1 MPSYLFL
8 TIIFFAPGA
17 MRPLSEPMM
26 FRVLLIVVATTFLL
40 PLVSIGVLKISVL
53 IKDFLLQDRQDR
65 ILPFLFVSL
74 FYGIT
79 AYMFYQKLHIND
91 LIFYMLASITAL
103 LLLLTAITFFWKISV
118 HSAGLGGLTGI
129 LAGIASWHPGYD
141 LLYPVVAAI
150 LLTGL
155 VMSARLRLN
164 EHRPAEVYAGAV
176 LGFFVCYF
184 TIYFFL

>member
-1 MPSYLFL
+1 MQPL
-8 TIIFFAPGA
+8 T
-17 MRPLSEPMM
+17 EPMM

-40 PLVSIGVLKISVL
+40 PLISIGVLKVSVL

-65 ILPFLFVSL
+65 ILPFMFVSM

-91 LIFYMLASITAL
+91 LIFYILAALTIL
-103 LLLLTAITFFWKISV
+103 LLLLTAVTFFWKISI

-129 LAGIASWHPGYD
+129 LVGIEFWYPSYD
-141 LLYPVVAAI
+141 LLYPIVVSV
-150 LLTGL
+150 LLTGV
-155 VMSARLRLN
+155 VMSSRLRLN

-184 TIYFFL
+184 TLYFFLY